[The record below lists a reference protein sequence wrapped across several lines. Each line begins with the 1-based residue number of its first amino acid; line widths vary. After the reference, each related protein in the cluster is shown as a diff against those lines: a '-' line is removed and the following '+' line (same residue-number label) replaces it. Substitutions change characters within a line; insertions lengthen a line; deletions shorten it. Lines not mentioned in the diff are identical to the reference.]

1 MKKKIV
7 VLSGA
12 GLDAESGIA
21 TFRKAPATSGIS
33 RVLNIL
39 AEGNFNV
46 NKETKT

>member
-21 TFRKAPATSGIS
+21 TFRKAPATSGI
-33 RVLNIL
+33 RMVLEQL
-39 AEGNFNV
+39 RKVNV
-46 NKETKT
+46 